1 MPIHERDYMRE
12 DPARHGPRGV
22 TAFQI
27 FLGLNIAVFVM
38 QYVFVIG
45 AIQHPVSGKVFPFG
59 GVSMHELAQ
68 GKIWTLFT
76 YMFVHGSLGHLA
88 LNMLLLLFAGRAVQQ
103 RFGSR
108 HFTLIYL
115 LSGLVG
121 AAAEMTVNGYVRGD
135 MITSLV
141 GASASTFGLLM
152 ALAVAMPDEEI
163 TALVYFI
170 IPVRLRLWTLA
181 KGLFVIQLIFG
192 LAGLLFDVLP
202 EGMEIAYFAH
212 LGGAAMGWFYARSL
226 GYGGRPLTYASQWQP
241 PPAVRRP
248 AMARA
253 RTRRSVDLETEPPTA
268 DAPLKPSDPVRS
280 LMEEV
285 INPLL
290 DKMNQ
295 HGKNSLTE
303 DELRALERASRE
315 VNRRSQR

>member
-12 DPARHGPRGV
+12 DPARHGPRGIS
-22 TAFQI
+22 AFHV
-27 FLGLNIAVFVM
+27 FLALNIAVFVM

-59 GVSMHELAQ
+59 GVSMHELTQ

-88 LNMLLLLFAGRAVQQ
+88 LNMLLLVFAGRAVQQ
-103 RFGSR
+103 HFGNR

-212 LGGAAMGWFYARSL
+212 LGGAAMGWVYARSL

-253 RTRRSVDLETEPPTA
+253 RTRRSVDLEMEPPA
-268 DAPLKPSDPVRS
+268 PDAPLKPADPVRS
-280 LMEEV
+280 LIEEV

-303 DELRALERASRE
+303 DERRALERASRE
-315 VNRRSQR
+315 VNRHSQR